1 MQPHCGVVWMSFH
14 QLLLDYQKSSGRLG
28 PYTPGRNWAPR
39 PVHITYDYKQ
49 QVQWFAR
56 FLQSL
61 AKAGDQPLETEQRR
75 PNSLTIAF
83 WCGCVKV
90 HMDERRRETIDDH
103 YKQFARGLPARQIGR
118 DLAEVPPFT

>member
-1 MQPHCGVVWMSFH
+1 M
-14 QLLLDYQKSSGRLG
+14 
-28 PYTPGRNWAPR
+28 
-39 PVHITYDYKQ
+39 HITYDYKQ